1 MTIEN
6 NRGVLRYSSVIFYR
20 NGVARYTF
28 ETLNVNNLLMLFNET
43 RQRTHE
49 REKKR
54 QFFVVVIFQI
64 QAEHLQFE
72 HLQSTHEQAEPQLV
86 FSSVEKNIDS
96 NIFSRGWIKKQTYA
110 NMICSHICM
119 SSYHRIYMSHL
130 DIQHHIHN
138 LQLNSMNSWK
148 KFEKEHTS
156 LHWHWQDLGIVYLL
170 LNRRRRR
177 RRRKSND
184 RTDDTVWLFIVQRD
198 IHPCIFSGGA
208 VCLIE
213 PHPCRWLQSM
223 FIFSIITC
231 NFHGWTS
238 IAILFNVYR
247 SFEKRVIFV
256 IRHLLKS

>member
-96 NIFSRGWIKKQTYA
+96 NIFSRG
-110 NMICSHICM
+110 
-119 SSYHRIYMSHL
+119 
-130 DIQHHIHN
+130 
-138 LQLNSMNSWK
+138 
-148 KFEKEHTS
+148 
-156 LHWHWQDLGIVYLL
+156 
-170 LNRRRRR
+170 
-177 RRRKSND
+177 
-184 RTDDTVWLFIVQRD
+184 
-198 IHPCIFSGGA
+198 
-208 VCLIE
+208 
-213 PHPCRWLQSM
+213 
-223 FIFSIITC
+223 
-231 NFHGWTS
+231 
-238 IAILFNVYR
+238 
-247 SFEKRVIFV
+247 
-256 IRHLLKS
+256 